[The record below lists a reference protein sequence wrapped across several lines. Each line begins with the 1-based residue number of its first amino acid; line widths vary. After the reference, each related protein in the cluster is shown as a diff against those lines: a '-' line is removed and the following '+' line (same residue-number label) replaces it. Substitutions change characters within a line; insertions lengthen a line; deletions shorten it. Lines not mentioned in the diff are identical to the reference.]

1 VLVMDDGVERA
12 LSRAFP
18 ERAVEGTSPVPGS
31 DRPGNAAV
39 RVAFADGE
47 VAYLKLARDGG
58 SRARERLARDAAAMR
73 YARWHA
79 DVRVPEVL
87 AADPEGDR
95 PTATGDGAAAEPE
108 RCPGFVA
115 TAALSGTAIATDW
128 PAESTVARA
137 TVLRAVGRALAGV
150 HEADAFGGHARIRD
164 GDADGLDLD
173 RGSWSTVLSATLS
186 ARADALFADRFRD
199 CHERVLA
206 LVDSN
211 RTRLDAAP
219 ATLVHDDPRPENCLV
234 DSDGPGLVDWE
245 TAMVGDPALDV
256 ARAEAQYV
264 ERADVADDDASRLR
278 RALRAGYRDRA
289 GTLPVGFGDR
299 YPLYRA
305 VTFLDTAR
313 TFEHWAPDAP
323 EPVDDLAAWVR
334 ETLDD
339 RLDPAAE

>member
-1 VLVMDDGVERA
+1 MNDGVERA

-18 ERAVEGTSPVPGS
+18 DRGVSGTAPVPNS
-31 DRPGNAAV
+31 DRPGNAPV
-39 RVAFADGE
+39 RVAFEDGA
-47 VAYLKLARDGG
+47 VAYLKVAVDGDD
-58 SRARERLARDAAAMR
+58 RARERLARDAAATR

-87 AADPEGDR
+87 AADPGR
-95 PTATGDGAAAEPE
+95 GAGTHADA
-108 RCPGFVA
+108 GFVA
-115 TAALSGTAIATDW
+115 TAALPGTAIATDW

-150 HEADAFGGHARIRD
+150 HAADDFGGHARILG
-164 GDADGLDLD
+164 GDADGLELE
-173 RGSWSTVLSATLS
+173 RESWSTTLSTTLS

-199 CHERVLA
+199 CHERVLDILA
-206 LVDSN
+206 AN
-211 RTRLDAAP
+211 RTQLDAAP

-245 TAMVGDPALDV
+245 TAMVGDPGLDLV
-256 ARAEAQYV
+256 RAEAQYV
-264 ERADVADDDASRLR
+264 GRAGVADDDAGRLR
-278 RALRAGYRDRA
+278 RALRAGYRDHA

-323 EPVDDLAAWVR
+323 EPVDELAAWVR
-334 ETLDD
+334 ETLRS
-339 RLDPAAE
+339 RLDAVTG

>member
-1 VLVMDDGVERA
+1 MDDGVERA
-12 LSRAFP
+12 LRRAFP
-18 ERAVEGTSPVPGS
+18 DREVSAASPVPRS
-31 DRPGNAAV
+31 DRPGNGTV
-39 RVAFADGE
+39 RADFADGA
-47 VAYLKLARDGG
+47 VAYLKVAVDGG
-58 SRARERLARDAAAMR
+58 ERARERLRRAAAATR

-87 AADPEGDR
+87 AAEPDGDR
-95 PTATGDGAAAEPE
+95 PTAIDDGAATEPDPC
-108 RCPGFVA
+108 RGYVA

-150 HEADAFGGHARIRD
+150 HAADEFSGHARIRD
-164 GDADGLDLD
+164 GDADGLELD
-173 RGSWSTVLSATLS
+173 RGSWSRTLSTTLS

-199 CHERVLA
+199 CYERVMDVLA
-206 LVDSN
+206 AN

-219 ATLVHDDPRPENCLV
+219 AALVHDDPRPANCLV

-264 ERADVADDDASRLR
+264 ERADVDDADRDRLR

-289 GTLPVGFGDR
+289 GRLPVGFGDR

-323 EPVDDLAAWVR
+323 EPVDELATWVR
-334 ETLDD
+334 ETLRS
-339 RLDPAAE
+339 RLDDAVE